1 MDGRNGK
8 KIFGVVSVGLDQ
20 PYQAL
25 IWKGITQ
32 RAAELGIGIVAFLGS
47 YLAKPDHPADGEN
60 VAYAFANP
68 ENVDGLIVITS
79 VLGCGLGAE
88 DIKRAFAS
96 DAAFPVVSVGIPL
109 PGMSNVWLQPDQEI
123 RRLVDH
129 LVQVH
134 GRRKFVIV
142 TGPAEHGESAMR
154 KSAYLAALARHGIS
168 MGTDRSYTGGFDT
181 ESGSLAVRR
190 FLRDG
195 IEFDAVVCLNDRMA
209 LGAIAEL
216 LNVGTQVPAGVSVVG
231 FDGIEDGI
239 YAPSPLTTIGQP
251 LVAVG
256 RAAFDEILRRSE
268 RGGDRDVKLPCE
280 LIVRQSCGCK
290 EKYEALIAAPR
301 DAVTGIPPEDRMTVE
316 FLIGHLLDTE
326 HGEFLDQFNEVINA
340 RIGIGMD
347 IRDWNDYLF
356 YIRSFAAAAAET
368 PERAAR
374 YQSLVLCALD
384 SLGKINGRALV
395 SRRLRHEKHT
405 EIIRDIGQSLAQV
418 FEFPSLLS
426 KLDDGLK
433 LLGFEYAWLVVFHSY
448 ADTGA
453 WRQYQLDA
461 AGPRELQARPLGTPF
476 LRLPRERGFFDGD
489 AWILIPLVFQ
499 SEPIGY
505 LLLSGEQEDCAV
517 YGLLGKQLSSS
528 LKGAL
533 LWDEVLRHE
542 RILESE
548 VEKRTSDLVTTNAK
562 LKKEIV
568 RRIQLEREVIDASNH
583 TMQRIGR
590 DLHDDMCQYL
600 ASISMR
606 VSALRQSLMAE
617 RPKEVQTLGT
627 INELLTTSM
636 DRLKGI
642 VKGLVPQSL
651 AESGLAAALAD
662 LLDSLKRTY
671 TRVSMTYTSSGTLD
685 YLDNARAAQLYR
697 IVQEALS
704 NALKHSGCHTIEL
717 AFAVHSAPR
726 RAGAKQR
733 LTIEVRDD
741 GVGLKRSSLS
751 RGLGLKIMRYRAE
764 KAGARLTIRNTYPGV
779 TVACVLDIPD
789 RRNGGS
795 EAAKRQSR
803 PVGET
808 VDGA

>member
-1 MDGRNGK
+1 MSGSGK
-8 KIFGVVSVGLDQ
+8 KLFGMVSVGLDH

-25 IWKGITQ
+25 IWRGVTQ
-32 RAAELGIGIVAFLGS
+32 RAAELDIGIVAFLGS
-47 YLAKPDHPADGEN
+47 YLEKADHPSEGEN
-60 VAYAFANP
+60 VAYAFANRG
-68 ENVDGLIVITS
+68 NVDGLIVITS
-79 VLGCGLGAE
+79 VLGCGLGEA
-88 DIKRAFAS
+88 DIKRSFAV
-96 DAAFPVVSVGIPL
+96 DAAFPVVSVGIPV

-129 LVQVH
+129 LVETH
-134 GRRKFVIV
+134 RRRKFVIV
-142 TGPAEHGESAMR
+142 TGPAAHEESAMR
-154 KSAYLAALARHGIS
+154 KAAYLAALARHRIGI
-168 MGTDRSYTGGFDT
+168 GEERTYTGGFDA
-181 ESGSLAVRR
+181 ESGSLAVKK
-190 FLRDG
+190 FFEAG
-195 IEFDAVVCLNDRMA
+195 IDFDAVVCLNDCMA

-216 LNVGTQVPAGVSVVG
+216 LNVGSRVPADVSVVG

-251 LVAVG
+251 LVDLG
-256 RAAFDEILRRSE
+256 RTALDEILRRSE
-268 RGGDRDVKLPCE
+268 RGGSRDIKLPCE

-290 EKYEALIAAPR
+290 EKYGSLIAAPP
-301 DAVTGIPPEDRMTVE
+301 DAVSGIPPEDRMTVE
-316 FLIGHLLDTE
+316 FLIGQLMDTE
-326 HGEFLDQFNEVINA
+326 RGEFLDLFDEIINA

-347 IRDWNDYLF
+347 IQVWTDYLF
-356 YIRSFAAAAAET
+356 YIRAFAASRAEK

-395 SRRLRHEKHT
+395 SRRLSHEKHT
-405 EIIRDIGQSLAQV
+405 EIIRTIGQSLAQV

-433 LLGFEYAWLVVFHSY
+433 LLGFEFAWLVVFHCY
-448 ADTGA
+448 GDTGA

-461 AGPRELQARPLGTPF
+461 AGPHELDAPLPSSPF
-476 LRLPRERGFFDGD
+476 PPLPRERGFFDGD

-499 SEPIGY
+499 NEPIGY

-606 VSALRQSLMAE
+606 VSALQQSLMEE

-627 INELLTTSM
+627 INKLLTTSM

-685 YLDNARAAQLYR
+685 YLDNARAALLYR

-717 AFAVHSAPR
+717 AFVVHSAPR

-789 RRNGGS
+789 RRNGGF

-808 VDGA
+808 ADGA